1 MGDKLNYLNNLN
13 RPNLVDF
20 TLLQKIND
28 GYSYNSQP
36 KTSNIYSLVQTAG
49 NSVCS
54 IAKDNIFISIIVI
67 SLILFLGWCYIEKQ
81 RLDALTEKYLQK
93 KLAKSLLNDELNLFN
108 EIPSPLNI
116 EKLFNDINT
125 DLYVEK
131 DENTDLY
138 VENKINNINK
148 QEEIKDIETMNQERP
163 VHMTKRELNIKN
175 NDSNQNQLGSGI
187 NNNMGV
193 NQYPSQ
199 GFAKGAS
206 RDFGQNFINQ
216 QQPTIIQNQQPQQGQ
231 QPVYQQQPQQAQQ
244 PVYQQP
250 QQGQQPVYQQPQQA
264 QQPVY
269 QQPQQAQQPVYQQ
282 QPQQGQQQPVY
293 QQALSQD
300 GLVNAEQNIPQPMGG
315 SVGSSRY
322 MDISGGFNKNSYM
335 LM

>member
-1 MGDKLNYLNNLN
+1 MGDQLNYLNNLN

-49 NSVCS
+49 SSICS

-108 EIPSPLNI
+108 EIPSPINV
-116 EKLFNDINT
+116 EKLFNDINN
-125 DLYVEK
+125 DLYVVKET
-131 DENTDLY
+131 N
-138 VENKINNINK
+138 NINNINNE
-148 QEEIKDIETMNQERP
+148 EEIKNIENMNQQNINQVSQERP
-163 VHMTKRELNIKN
+163 VYMTKRELNIKN
-175 NDSNQNQLGSGI
+175 SESNQNQLGSGA
-187 NNNMGV
+187 NFNNMGL

-206 RDFGQNFINQ
+206 RDFGQDFANQ
-216 QQPTIIQNQQPQQGQ
+216 QLPPPIIQNQPQQS
-231 QPVYQQQPQQAQQ
+231 QPQQPQQSQ
-244 PVYQQP
+244 PQQP
-250 QQGQQPVYQQPQQA
+250 QQPQQPLA
-264 QQPVY
+264 
-269 QQPQQAQQPVYQQ
+269 
-282 QPQQGQQQPVY
+282 Y

-300 GLVNAEQNIPQPMGG
+300 GLVKPEQNTPQPMGG
-315 SVGSSRY
+315 PIGSSRY
-322 MDISGGFNKNSYM
+322 MDISSGFNKNSYM